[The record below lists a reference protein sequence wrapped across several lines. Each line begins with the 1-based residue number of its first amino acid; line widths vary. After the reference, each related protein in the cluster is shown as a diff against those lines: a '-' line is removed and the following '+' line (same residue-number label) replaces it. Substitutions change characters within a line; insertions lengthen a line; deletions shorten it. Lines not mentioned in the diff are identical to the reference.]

1 MTIDEKRPASFRHEL
16 QHQINLREDLVLS
29 QRLRKIFDHD
39 DSAGSDGSYQVT
51 SLYFD
56 DPYDRVLNEKI
67 NGTDRREK
75 FRLRYYGSDLG
86 FIRLEKK
93 FKKNGLCGKYSEV
106 ISREQAEQLI
116 GGDFAFLQKG
126 GLLFKEFYSKLK
138 GQALRPRT
146 IVRYQRE
153 AFVFRPAN
161 VRITVDRD
169 IRSGLSRLD
178 FLRTDG
184 PFLQVGAGYSVLEIK
199 YDEFLPDLVRKA
211 VQIPGR
217 QAAACSKYAL
227 CRRFD

>member
-1 MTIDEKRPASFRHEL
+1 M
-16 QHQINLREDLVLS
+16 
-29 QRLRKIFDHD
+29 
-39 DSAGSDGSYQVT
+39 
-51 SLYFD
+51 
-56 DPYDRVLNEKI
+56 
-67 NGTDRREK
+67 
-75 FRLRYYGSDLG
+75 
-86 FIRLEKK
+86 
-93 FKKNGLCGKYSEV
+93 
-106 ISREQAEQLI
+106 
-116 GGDFAFLQKG
+116 
-126 GLLFKEFYSKLK
+126 
-138 GQALRPRT
+138 
-146 IVRYQRE
+146 RYQRE

-217 QAAACSKYAL
+217 QAAACLKYAL